1 MREVFKNIIL
11 KCFLLLMAF
20 QILNQSIDAIDFQP
34 IYTSNNIGNF
44 NDINSVTEYVSEIIL
59 GNTNAF
65 PEFQK
70 TPTSKTFHSFKHI
83 SLKIFDA
90 REFTFEPQ
98 AYLDVLSFAFPLDE
112 QYSFQF
118 SKEINPPPPKA

>member
-1 MREVFKNIIL
+1 
-11 KCFLLLMAF
+11 MAF

-34 IYTSNNIGNF
+34 IYASNNIGNF

-70 TPTSKTFHSFKHI
+70 APTSKSSHSFKHI
-83 SLKIFDA
+83 SLKIYEP
-90 REFTFEPQ
+90 RIFTFEPQ
-98 AYLDVLSFAFPLDE
+98 EYQAIISFAYPLDE
-112 QYSFQF
+112 TYSFLF
-118 SKEINPPPPKA
+118 SKDITPPPPKA